1 MNFSLFSWYEDAH
14 IHQTLANQEIIHF
27 YKIIN
32 SIRSVDYLQEPGCD
46 FWKANVFFFLSVLI
60 LANELEGQN
69 LHK

>member
-46 FWKANVFFFLSVLI
+46 FWKANVCFFFFF
-60 LANELEGQN
+60 
-69 LHK
+69 